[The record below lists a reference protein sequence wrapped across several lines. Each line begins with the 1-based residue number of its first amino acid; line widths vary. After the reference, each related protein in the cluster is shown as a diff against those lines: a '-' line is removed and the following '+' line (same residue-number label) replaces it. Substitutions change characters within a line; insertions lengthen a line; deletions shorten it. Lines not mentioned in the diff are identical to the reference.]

1 VSYRSRYES
10 NDFRKKYL
18 NELGINVHKCGQ
30 SEKQIIAGVPKFQE
44 LLNATKDPKLT
55 SCKIFFK
62 KEYLEGNTI
71 QNLRKLV
78 GHNIVELT
86 LGKISK
92 KITIC
97 LDKED
102 EPWYNTF
109 TMIYKDEE
117 WYKDF
122 REHSNCLRI
131 ELNLDV
137 LFGYKLPLE
146 KIAEKINKEYADIFC
161 VFSPLHIGILDVFVN
176 VNNIELPE
184 DRVLFIT
191 KDNAIE
197 IYLDEVVQ
205 VNLEKTIIAG
215 ISGVDCVYYTTT
227 DDGEWILETE
237 GTNYMD
243 ILCCDIVDPLLT
255 ISNNVWEI
263 LEILGIE
270 AAREFL
276 IQEFIGIMEGINVCH
291 AKLLVERM
299 TFAGTISSITRY
311 TMKKQQTSIMGRASF
326 EESLDNF
333 QNAAING
340 DVEFTNNISASIV
353 CGTQGRIGTGI
364 TDLKIDV
371 EKLSNFP
378 QVIGQINEES
388 CDDLLQRKRDEYTA
402 KR

>member
-1 VSYRSRYES
+1 MSYRSRYEG
-10 NDFRKKYL
+10 NDFRKKCL

-62 KEYLEGNTI
+62 KEDPEINTI
-71 QNLRKLV
+71 QNLRKIV
-78 GHNIVELT
+78 SNNIVELT

-92 KITIC
+92 KISIC
-97 LDKED
+97 LDKEP
-102 EPWYNTF
+102 EPWYDTF
-109 TMIYKDEE
+109 TLLYEDEE

-122 REHSNCLRI
+122 NDHENCLRV

-137 LFGYKLPLE
+137 LYEYKLPLE
-146 KIAEKINKEYADIFC
+146 KIAEKINKEYDDIYC
-161 VFSPLHIGILDVFVN
+161 VFSPLHLGILDIYVN
-176 VNNIELPE
+176 VNSIELPE
-184 DRVLFIT
+184 DRILFIT

-215 ISGVDCVYYTTT
+215 ISGIDCIYYTTT
-227 DDGEWILETE
+227 DSGEWIVETE

-243 ILCCDIVDPLLT
+243 VLCCDIVDPLLT
-255 ISNNVWEI
+255 VSNNVWEI
-263 LEILGIE
+263 LDILGIE

-276 IQEFIGIMEGINVCH
+276 IQEFVDIMEGINICH

-311 TMKKQQTSIMGRASF
+311 TMRKQQTSIMGRASF

-364 TDLKIDV
+364 TDLMIDV

-378 QVIGQINEES
+378 HVLGTIKEES
-388 CDDLLQRKRDEYTA
+388 VDDLLQRKREEYTV
-402 KR
+402 KK